1 MTAFYSDLKKLRE
14 EQNIDLSEI
23 SNRTKINKRFLECIE
38 KGDFDF
44 LPKVYVRLFI
54 KAYTS
59 ELGTDPEEFLNK
71 LEKHLSGEKDE
82 SYKDKKVG
90 DNLSPIDKDKDG
102 ETTDKSPFQI
112 RSDVIKAVIMVALLI
127 FAIFTVKKIVSKP
140 GESNKVI
147 SVKNGSDLV
156 EFDNDFSESDYEK
169 EVTENIIPLNP
180 PYQITL
186 NSEDSILYQIK
197 SDDENFNSDYLGKGG
212 EIIKEF
218 KSSVFLRVNH
228 TTNMNAFIN
237 DTKVELNPS
246 NFPADIAY
254 DVKTGKLSISSYLP
268 K

>member
-14 EQNIDLSEI
+14 EQNIDLAEI

-44 LPKVYVRLFI
+44 LPKVYVRLFL

-59 ELGTDPEEFLNK
+59 ELGTDPAEFLNK
-71 LEKHLSGEKDE
+71 LEEHLSGEKGE
-82 SYKDKKVG
+82 SYKDNKV
-90 DNLSPIDKDKDG
+90 DDDLSPVDKDKDD

-112 RSDVIKAVIMVALLI
+112 RSDVTKAVIMVAVLI
-127 FAIFTVKKIVSKP
+127 FAIFTIKKIVSEP
-140 GESNKVI
+140 GESDEAI
-147 SVKNGSDLV
+147 SVKASTDSV
-156 EFDNDFSESDYEK
+156 EFDNDIFESDYEK
-169 EVTENIIPLNP
+169 EVVENLILLHP

-186 NSEDSILYQIK
+186 NSADSILYQIK
-197 SDDENFNSDYLGKGG
+197 SDDETLNSDYLGKGG

-218 KSSVFLRVNH
+218 KSSVFLRINH

-246 NFPADIAY
+246 NLPADIAY